1 MLRPRPLHGAQPMTA
16 RRATKRRREAG
27 FTLLDMMF
35 VVALVGLLMTLAIP
49 GLMRARGAAQVASA
63 IGTMRTINSAQLS
76 YAITC
81 GLGFYAPDFPTL
93 GIKPPSANEAFLGAD
108 LTGGPTFNKSGYNFS
123 VAGTPLAGAPA
134 TCNGLGPGTAAPGY
148 AVVADPL
155 DPVQN
160 NRFFGS
166 NADGM
171 VYEHTASLAASM
183 PESGPPA
190 AGAPIK

>member
-1 MLRPRPLHGAQPMTA
+1 MTA
-16 RRATKRRREAG
+16 RRATTRRREAG
-27 FTLLDMMF
+27 FTLIDMMF
-35 VVALVGLLMTLAIP
+35 VVALVGLLMTMAIP

-93 GIKPPSANEAFLGAD
+93 GRMAPGANEAFLGPD
-108 LTGGPTFNKSGYNFS
+108 LTSGPTFNKSGYNFS
-123 VAGTPLAGAPA
+123 LAGTALPGAPA
-134 TCNGLGPGTAAPGY
+134 TCNGLGAGVAAPGY
-148 AVVADPL
+148 AVVADAL
-155 DPVQN
+155 DPQN
-160 NRFFGS
+160 TRFFGS
-166 NADGM
+166 NADG
-171 VYEHTASLAASM
+171 VLYEHTLSLARSM